1 MLDLSAA
8 SAASPITPRN
18 RLSTPSIDLQRFAD
32 RLGRWLCESGPE
44 GDVVVTSRVRL
55 ARNLE
60 GYPFVSRL
68 SAERAQE
75 LAGVVQPVLA
85 RMDLGDE
92 VVWVEIQGAP
102 ALLRL
107 LLRER
112 HLVSRDLA
120 PNAEERPAQPG
131 RGVAFT
137 RQENLAIM
145 VNEEDHLRVQAMSP
159 GFSLQEAFRRARA
172 ADQQLETR
180 LPFAHSAQYG
190 YLTCCPTNVGTGLR
204 ASVMLHL
211 PALSLVHSE
220 RDKVF
225 AAAQRTGLAVRGLYG
240 EGSRAH
246 GDFYQVSNQVTL
258 GRSEEQLV
266 GELMEIVP
274 AIVRFERSVRG
285 ALLDDNRSGLLDKV
299 SRSYGVLRTARS
311 MSTDG
316 ALAHL
321 SNLRLGV
328 HLGLWDGAP
337 IEVLNRVRVQI
348 QRGHVQALH
357 QKEPALTLLDSTERD
372 RLRAGYLR
380 QVLSRGS

>member
-1 MLDLSAA
+1 MNRPALD
-8 SAASPITPRN
+8 PH
-18 RLSTPSIDLQRFAD
+18 RLAD
-32 RLGRWLCESGPE
+32 HLGRWLCESGPD

-55 ARNLE
+55 ARNVE
-60 GYPFVSRL
+60 SFPFVSRL
-68 SAERAQE
+68 APERAVE
-75 LAGVVQPVLA
+75 LANSLEPVLSGLE
-85 RMDLGDE
+85 LGDE
-92 VVWVEIQGAP
+92 VHWVEIQSASP
-102 ALLRL
+102 VLRL

-120 PNAEERPAQPG
+120 PNTEERPASPG
-131 RGVAFT
+131 RAVAFT
-137 RQENLAIM
+137 HQENISIM
-145 VNEEDHLRVQAMSP
+145 VNEEDHLRIQSLSP
-159 GFSLQEAFRRARA
+159 GFAVQEAFQLARSV
-172 ADQQLETR
+172 DQQLENR
-180 LPFAHSAQYG
+180 LRYAHTAQYG

-211 PALSLVHSE
+211 PALSLVQSE

-225 AAAQRTGLAVRGLYG
+225 QAAQRTGLAVRGLYG

-266 GELMEIVP
+266 SELGEIVP
-274 AIVRFERSVRG
+274 AIVRFERSVRA
-285 ALLDDNRSGLLDKV
+285 ALLEDNRAGLVDRV
-299 SRSYGVLRTARS
+299 SRSYGMLRTARS
-311 MSTDG
+311 MTTDG

-328 HLGLWDGAP
+328 HLKLWDGAP

-357 QKEPALTLLDSTERD
+357 QEQPSPALLDSNERD
-372 RLRAGYLR
+372 RLRAAFLR
-380 QVLSRGS
+380 QVLSRGQ

>member
-1 MLDLSAA
+1 MKHPVLD
-8 SAASPITPRN
+8 PH
-18 RLSTPSIDLQRFAD
+18 RFAE
-32 RLGRWLCESGPE
+32 RLGRWLCESGPD

-55 ARNLE
+55 ARNVE
-60 GYPFVSRL
+60 GFPFVSRL
-68 SAERAQE
+68 TPERAVE
-75 LAGVVQPVLA
+75 LASSLEPVLSGLE
-85 RMDLGDE
+85 LGDE
-92 VVWVEIQGAP
+92 IHWVEILAASP
-102 ALLRL
+102 VLRL

-120 PNAEERPAQPG
+120 PNTEERPAAPG
-131 RGVAFT
+131 RAVAFT
-137 RQENLAIM
+137 HQENISIM
-145 VNEEDHLRVQAMSP
+145 VNEEDHLRIQALSP
-159 GFSLQEAFRRARA
+159 GFSVQQAFHLARTV
-172 ADQQLETR
+172 DQQIESR
-180 LPFAHSAQYG
+180 LHFAHTPQYG

-211 PALSLVHSE
+211 PALSLVQSE

-225 AAAQRTGLAVRGLYG
+225 TAAQRTGLAVRGLYG

-266 GELMEIVP
+266 GELGEIVP
-274 AIVRFERSVRG
+274 AIVRFERSVRS
-285 ALLDDNRSGLLDKV
+285 ALLEDNRAGLVDRV
-299 SRSYGVLRTARS
+299 SRSYGMLRTARS
-311 MSTDG
+311 MTTDT

-328 HLGLWDGAP
+328 HLKLWEGAP

-357 QKEPALTLLDSTERD
+357 QTEVSTALLDSNERD
-372 RLRAGYLR
+372 RLRAAFLR
-380 QVLSRGS
+380 QVLSRGQ